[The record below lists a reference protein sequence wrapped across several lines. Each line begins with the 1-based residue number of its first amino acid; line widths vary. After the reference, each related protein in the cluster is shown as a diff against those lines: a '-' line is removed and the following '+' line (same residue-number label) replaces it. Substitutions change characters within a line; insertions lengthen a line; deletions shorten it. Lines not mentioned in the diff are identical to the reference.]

1 MTSYTLTRFEKAR
14 IIGERSRLISMGN
27 PIMIDMNIFKSSDPI
42 EIALEELNQLK
53 LPLIIIR
60 TFPSGEKQEIKLYCS

>member
-1 MTSYTLTRFEKAR
+1 MSSYTLTRFEKAR
-14 IIGERSRLISMGN
+14 IIGERARLISMGN

-42 EIALEELNQLK
+42 EIATEELNQHK

-60 TFPSGEKQEIKLYCS
+60 TFPNGEKQEIKLHS